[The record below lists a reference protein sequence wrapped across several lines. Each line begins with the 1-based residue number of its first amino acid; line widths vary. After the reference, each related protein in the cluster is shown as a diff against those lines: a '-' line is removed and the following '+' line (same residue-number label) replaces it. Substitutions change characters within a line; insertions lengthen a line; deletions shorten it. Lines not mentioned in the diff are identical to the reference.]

1 MLLPYSTDA
10 PLYHWPIATVG
21 LIVANVLVFCATVL
35 QVFLGSFEPEQVEWL
50 MILFNQINPVQ
61 WITGSFIH
69 ADPVHLAGNMMFLW
83 AFGLVVEG
91 KCGWWKFLL
100 IYFAILIAC
109 AATIQ
114 SAMFLLIDRDGGT
127 MGASGA
133 IFGIMM
139 IAMIWA
145 PENEMDCIVVFFRFA
160 RTIEIRLAALAGFF
174 IAMQVFL
181 FVYSGMSLSAEVMQL
196 FGVVYAMPIGF
207 WMLRQDIVDCEG
219 WDLVARTDFL
229 LASPVFCTDKQ
240 RARQVHREEVKEDA
254 VAVALGSKTTSHHG
268 MVVSSY
274 HQKQADK
281 AAAAKSKK
289 AKSTKGPPKA
299 TTAMTTAPR
308 QPPSAHP
315 EFNRQTFLLR
325 QAITQ
330 GSAVAAAGPWSRLCQ
345 FQLIGG
351 VAPQTLWNYVQL
363 LQSQQSYAEML
374 SPLQALARDS
384 STSSNRA
391 RLKIAQLQANLNRDR
406 PAAIA
411 TLQSIVS
418 PDQPT
423 GEDQTVI
430 AQRDQL
436 LVKWGGEVPSGPAGA
451 G

>member
-281 AAAAKSKK
+281 AAAAKVKES
-289 AKSTKGPPKA
+289 
-299 TTAMTTAPR
+299 
-308 QPPSAHP
+308 QVD
-315 EFNRQTFLLR
+315 
-325 QAITQ
+325 Q
-330 GSAVAAAGPWSRLCQ
+330 GSAQSDDRHDHGPAATALGTPRVQSTDVPAASSDHAGIGGCRGRPLVAAVSISIDRWRGPANPLELCPVATVAAELRRDALAAAGVGQGLEHE
-345 FQLIGG
+345 
-351 VAPQTLWNYVQL
+351 
-363 LQSQQSYAEML
+363 QQ
-374 SPLQALARDS
+374 P
-384 STSSNRA
+384 
-391 RLKIAQLQANLNRDR
+391 
-406 PAAIA
+406 
-411 TLQSIVS
+411 
-418 PDQPT
+418 
-423 GEDQTVI
+423 GE
-430 AQRDQL
+430 A
-436 LVKWGGEVPSGPAGA
+436 
-451 G
+451 